1 MRELV
6 GEIVDDGRSEGRT
19 IGRRSTRSAADEKK
33 GDWWEKMR
41 KKRVGNLESLHDD
54 GWIQVTIWKRDC

>member
-1 MRELV
+1 MIEMV
-6 GEIVDDGRSEGRT
+6 GEIVDDGRSEGRMT
-19 IGRRSTRSAADEKK
+19 GRRSTRSAADEKM

-41 KKRVGNLESLHDD
+41 KKRVENLESMHD